1 MTEHHTKKSIVGW
14 REAIAVPSL
23 GVEEVIA
30 KVDTGARTSA
40 IHAFFVEPFTG
51 KDGRD
56 WVRFGLHP
64 LRKKQEPEL
73 IVEAPIKDRRAVSD
87 SGGHTEERYVIETEL
102 HVGDVKV
109 MAEVTLTDRETMAY
123 RMLLGRTAL
132 RGHFIV
138 DSDLSYACSEPKL
151 HPKD

>member
-1 MTEHHTKKSIVGW
+1 MTENNTQKRIVGW
-14 REAIAVPSL
+14 REAISIPSL
-23 GVEEVIA
+23 GVEEIIA

-51 KDGRD
+51 ADGKE

-64 LRKKQEPEL
+64 IRKEQQPE
-73 IVEAPIKDRRAVSD
+73 ITVEAPVKDRRQVSD

-102 HVGDVKV
+102 HVGDEKV
-109 MAEVTLTDRETMAY
+109 VAEVTLTDRESMAY

-138 DSDLSYACSEPKL
+138 DSDLSYACSTPRL
-151 HPKD
+151 HPAD

>member
-1 MTEHHTKKSIVGW
+1 MTELQTKKRIVGW
-14 REAIAVPSL
+14 REAIAIPSL
-23 GVEEVIA
+23 GVDEVIA

-64 LRKKQEPEL
+64 LRKKPAPEL
-73 IVEAPIKDRRAVSD
+73 IVEAPVKDRRKVSD
-87 SGGHTEERYVIETEL
+87 SGGHVEERYVIEAEL
-102 HVGDVKV
+102 LVGEEKV
-109 MAEVTLTDRETMAY
+109 TAEITLTDRESMAY

-138 DSDLSYACSEPKL
+138 DSDLSYACSTPRL